1 MTLTKKLIKEEVEEF
16 LPSMPRYKKIKLIT
30 SMMVSYKRVLEAAS
44 ILDEPVPN
52 EPSPAHCDLHHD
64 YLILRDVNGKS
75 IADVYLGEDKTMLN
89 HIVFE
94 SGNELTEH
102 TKWLYKGATLID
114 DLYIEEC
121 QCDHCSNCRAE
132 LLLAS
137 ETDHLTRNSDRVLN
151 VPSIGSLKV
160 NGVTNELLERIRDST
175 LAPETTS
182 GPKIMEFFPMTRD
195 GNTSS
200 RNT

>member
-30 SMMVSYKRVLEAAS
+30 TLIVSYKRVLEAAS

-52 EPSPAHCDLHHD
+52 EPSPSHCDIQDD
-64 YLILRDVNGKS
+64 YLILRDQDGGS

-94 SGNELTEH
+94 SGNEITEH
-102 TKWLYKGATLID
+102 TKWLYKGAELID
-114 DLYIEEC
+114 GHYIQDC
-121 QCDHCSNCRAE
+121 QCEHCSAYRAE
-132 LLLAS
+132 LLLQS

-151 VPSIGSLKV
+151 VPTIGGLKIH
-160 NGVTNELLERIRDST
+160 GVTEELLDRLRDST
-175 LAPETTS
+175 IAPETTS
-182 GPKIMEFFPMTRD
+182 GPKIVGHFPMTRD
-195 GNTSS
+195 GNTST